1 MSINVLLVDDESMV
15 RAGLR
20 LVLETDPGIHVVGEA
35 ADGHQAVRAAAT
47 LKPDVVLM
55 DVRMPGK
62 DGITATHDILSADPN
77 TRVVVLTTFN
87 EEALV
92 HAALRAG
99 ASGFLLKIAPPERLI
114 DAIYVA
120 AAGDALLDPLIT
132 RQLIAALTRAPTT
145 PAVTTPADMNHLT
158 AREGQVLALL
168 ARGQSNAEIA
178 AALTVGDATVKT
190 HVARVLMKLQ
200 LRDRVQAVIYA
211 YEHGLVR
218 PGGE

>member
-1 MSINVLLVDDESMV
+1 MSINVLLADDESMI

-20 LVLETDPGIHVVGEA
+20 LVLETDTGIHVVGEA
-35 ADGHQAVRAAAT
+35 ADGNQAVRAAAT

-62 DGITATHDILSADPN
+62 DGITATHDIVSADSN

-87 EEALV
+87 EDTLV

-99 ASGFLLKIAPPERLI
+99 ASGFLLKVAPPERLI
-114 DAIYVA
+114 DAIHVA
-120 AAGDALLDPLIT
+120 AAGDALLDPLVT
-132 RQLIAALTRAPTT
+132 RRLIATLTTAPTT
-145 PAVTTPADMNHLT
+145 PAATTPAELNQLT
-158 AREGQVLALL
+158 MRERQVLNLL

-178 AALTVGDATVKT
+178 DTLTVGDATVKT

-218 PGGE
+218 PGP